1 MQGNYNVNHFA
12 QIPSANIPR
21 SRFAMPHSLKTTVE
35 SGELVPIFVQEVLPG
50 DTHSIDCTTF
60 GRLATPITPFM
71 DDVVQEVFFFFVPN
85 RLVWDNWEKFC
96 GERKN
101 PGDSID
107 YLIPQ
112 VRTTDAKGNNL
123 AKVGTL
129 WDYLGLPVVGSTKE
143 ITPTSVLYADA
154 LAFRAYNLI
163 YNEWFRDENLQ
174 ESVEVPLGDDVSDL
188 SIFPIRR
195 RGKRHDYFS
204 ASLPWP
210 QKGPGVELP
219 LGTVAP
225 LSLYNTTGTS
235 ASLDGVGSKFMDY
248 INGTYQAS
256 NLIYAR
262 GFQEGATAGATENF
276 SMAGAW
282 GNTKVLGVDLTDVT
296 AVTINSLREAFQIQ
310 GLLER
315 DAVGGTRYSEILRAH
330 FGCISPDARLQRP
343 EFLGGFSQPVIVNPV
358 VQNSSTNDTTP
369 QGNLAGYGVVGSSRH
384 GFTKSFVEHGVIIGL
399 VNFRADLSYQQG
411 INRMWSRRTRY
422 DFFWPALAHLGEQA
436 VLNKEIYTQGSSAN
450 NPDDFYNEET
460 DNNDVFGYQERYAEY
475 RYKQSMITG
484 KMRSYNGESD
494 WTAEEGKFESLDY
507 WHLAQNFENLPRL
520 NSEFIE
526 ENPPLDR
533 VIAVPSE
540 PQFLLDCHFKL
551 VSVRP
556 IPVYA
561 TPALLS
567 RF

>member
-107 YLIPQ
+107 YLVPQ
-112 VRTTDAKGNNL
+112 VRTTDAEGKNL

-129 WDYLGLPVVGSTKE
+129 WDYFGLPVVGSTAE
-143 ITPTSVLYADA
+143 ITPDSVLYADA

-188 SIFPIRR
+188 SLFPIRR

-225 LSLYNTTGTS
+225 LSLYNTSGTS
-235 ASLDGVGSKFMDY
+235 ASLDGLYSKSMDFV
-248 INGTYQAS
+248 NGTYQAS

-262 GFQEGATAGATENF
+262 GFQEGASAGETQTF
-276 SMAGAW
+276 SMANAW
-282 GNTKVLGVDLTDVT
+282 SSTKVLGVDLTDVT

-315 DAVGGTRYSEILRAH
+315 DAVGGTRYTEILRAH

-358 VQNSSTNDTTP
+358 VQNSSTNETTP

-450 NPDDFYNEET
+450 SPDDFYNEET

-494 WTAEEGKFESLDY
+494 WTADQGKFESLDY

-520 NSEFIE
+520 NAEFIE

-540 PQFLLDCHFKL
+540 PQFLLDCHFNL